1 MYQVP
6 IDMMMRI
13 TSVAFATMSL
23 PRQSASRPYG
33 LSTTSVDL
41 VAFAGAGAGAVA
53 AAGAAGVAGVVAAG
67 ASLPC
72 ACASGTSNATAANT
86 IAASAAQRVIF
97 NMVSPDWVLSD
108 RIDGIGDVGS
118 RRGWHPACR
127 RSVRGRRAGQ
137 ACLRKGRIVLSSTS
151 LRKESPGGGDFPREH
166 PASHGPQCA
175 ARETLVPRDVGSE
188 TFGVARKALA
198 PPASRG
204 PGRTKSASW
213 CATTAQMS
221 STGLDECV

>member
-1 MYQVP
+1 MMMYQVP

-13 TSVAFATMSL
+13 TSVAFATTSL

-41 VAFAGAGAGAVA
+41 VAFAGAGAGAV

-97 NMVSPDWVLSD
+97 NMVS
-108 RIDGIGDVGS
+108 
-118 RRGWHPACR
+118 
-127 RSVRGRRAGQ
+127 
-137 ACLRKGRIVLSSTS
+137 
-151 LRKESPGGGDFPREH
+151 
-166 PASHGPQCA
+166 
-175 ARETLVPRDVGSE
+175 
-188 TFGVARKALA
+188 
-198 PPASRG
+198 
-204 PGRTKSASW
+204 
-213 CATTAQMS
+213 
-221 STGLDECV
+221 